1 MIFCNTTTT
10 LIMQLCNIKLKQV
23 KLNLKTKIMKI
34 QFKKNAVIVA
44 LFIGTIGFA
53 QETKVDT
60 SSDSRS
66 DLKFGLKAGVN
77 FSNVYDEDNQDY
89 VADGKA
95 GFAAG
100 AFVSIPLGKYI
111 GFQPEVMYS
120 QKGFKA
126 TGSALGVGYEFT
138 RTTNFIDI
146 PLQLQIKPIEQLTFL
161 VGPQFSYL
169 LETKNEFNGST
180 STTQEDAINDENYK
194 KNIFGFVVG
203 ADVNL
208 ENFVISGRAGWDIS
222 KSDKDGND
230 TTPRYKNQVVQL
242 TLGYRF

>member
-1 MIFCNTTTT
+1 MKTISRTIAVT
-10 LIMQLCNIKLKQV
+10 LTLLV
-23 KLNLKTKIMKI
+23 
-34 QFKKNAVIVA
+34 
-44 LFIGTIGFA
+44 GTLGFS
-53 QETKVDT
+53 QDSSIP
-60 SSDSRS
+60 SSDSRQE
-66 DLKFGLKAGVN
+66 LKFGLKAGVN
-77 FSNVYDEDNQDY
+77 FANVYDEENQDY

-100 AFVSIPLGKYI
+100 GFLSIPIGKFI

-126 TGSALGVGYEFT
+126 TGSFLGQNYEFS
-138 RTTNFIDI
+138 RTSTFLDI

-161 VGPQFSYL
+161 VGPQYSYL
-169 LETKNEFNGST
+169 LETKDEFNNSSST
-180 STTQEDAINDENYK
+180 NQQSVNSDNFK

-208 ENFVISGRAGWDIS
+208 EDFVISGRAGWDIS
-222 KSDKDGND
+222 KNDTDGNNSE
-230 TTPRYKNQVVQL
+230 PRYKNQVIQL

>member
-1 MIFCNTTTT
+1 MAIIVITH
-10 LIMQLCNIKLKQV
+10 LCKIILKQV
-23 KLNLKTKIMKI
+23 EIKFKTKIMKT
-34 QFKKNAVIVA
+34 QFKKFA
-44 LFIGTIGFA
+44 LILALSTGTIVFA
-53 QETKVDT
+53 QETKVNT

-77 FSNVYDEDNQDY
+77 FSNIYDEKNQSY
-89 VADGKA
+89 VADSKA

-100 AFVSIPLGKYI
+100 AFLSIPLGKFI

-126 TGSALGVGYEFT
+126 TGNTLGFGYEFT

-180 STTQEDAINDENYK
+180 STTQEDAINGENYK

-203 ADVNL
+203 ADINL
-208 ENFVISGRAGWDIS
+208 ENFIISGRAGWDIS
-222 KSDKDGND
+222 RSDKDGND
-230 TTPRYKNQVVQL
+230 TNPRYKNQVIQL
-242 TLGYRF
+242 ALGYRF